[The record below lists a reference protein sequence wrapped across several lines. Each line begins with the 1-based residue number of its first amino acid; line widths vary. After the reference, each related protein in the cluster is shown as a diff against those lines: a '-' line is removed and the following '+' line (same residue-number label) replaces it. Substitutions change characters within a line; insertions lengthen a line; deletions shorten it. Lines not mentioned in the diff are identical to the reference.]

1 VSWRANTLTREEA
14 VDAIAQKYAEF
25 ADTSEVHARAG

>member
-1 VSWRANTLTREEA
+1 VSWRANTLTQELA